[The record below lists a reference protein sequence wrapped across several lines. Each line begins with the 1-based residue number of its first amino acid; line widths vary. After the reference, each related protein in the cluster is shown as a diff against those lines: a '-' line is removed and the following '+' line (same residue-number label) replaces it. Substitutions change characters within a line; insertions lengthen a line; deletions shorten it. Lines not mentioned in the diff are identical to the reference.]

1 MLQRSLPNLSLQM
14 SLPAA
19 SSAASSDA
27 PPVAMS
33 LPTEVNTA
41 TYDEGS
47 GEVGFFANPSPRAEP
62 PGLSLELGTP
72 AHDAEAGNR
81 SSSHLQPQGCAF
93 KRAAA
98 ARASQPAGS
107 KRSARAPR
115 MRWTTALHA
124 RFVHAVELLGGH
136 ERATPKSVLELMN
149 VKDLTLAHVKS
160 HLQMYRTVKSTDRSS
175 SSSQIAAGMYPEINI
190 PAAKCQSIM
199 DASEAL
205 LQQQHR
211 TAIGTEAAAA
221 AGGGG
226 GGGVVVPVSACDD
239 MVGICGSPAAATTSA
254 ARFPCAPA
262 AATAPQAVVVPSSPP
277 PPMPTRRTDHTPAM
291 EKGIAVVDSLHR
303 CQKLDHSPV
312 LQDTQ
317 ALSCALYQAAQEE
330 VNGHL
335 AMGLHGSVE
344 AMATNSS
351 SPASSTPSLASLEL
365 LTEDMFAPNL
375 EISLGRQDWS
385 MERQE
390 ELSLKYL

>member
-1 MLQRSLPNLSLQM
+1 MLQRNPPNLSLEI
-14 SLPAA
+14 SPPVA

-27 PPVAMS
+27 AAVAKP
-33 LPTEVNTA
+33 LPTTAPNMA

-47 GEVGFFANPSPRAEP
+47 GEVGFFANPSPGAEP
-62 PGLSLELGTP
+62 PGLSLGLGTP
-72 AHDAEAGNR
+72 AHDDDAAGAGR
-81 SSSHLQPQGCAF
+81 RGSSHLQPQGCAF

-98 ARASQPAGS
+98 ARASSQPSGTTS

-175 SSSQIAAGMYPEINI
+175 SHAAAG
-190 PAAKCQSIM
+190 
-199 DASEAL
+199 EAQ
-205 LQQQHR
+205 LQQQMS
-211 TAIGTEAAAA
+211 TATGMEVAVEAAAA
-221 AGGGG
+221 AGVGGG
-226 GGGVVVPVSACDD
+226 GGLVVVPMPACDD
-239 MVGICGSPAAATTSA
+239 MVGICVSPAAASA
-254 ARFPCAPA
+254 AATDSAAHFPCAPA
-262 AATAPQAVVVPSSPP
+262 EPATAPRAGVLPSSPH
-277 PPMPTRRTDHTPAM
+277 PPMAARRTDQTPVL
-291 EKGIAVVDSLHR
+291 EKGAAVFDSLHR
-303 CQKLDHSPV
+303 CQKRNYSPV

-317 ALSCALYQAAQEE
+317 VLSCALYQADQEE
-330 VNGHL
+330 VNNGHL
-335 AMGLHGSVE
+335 AMGLQGSVE
-344 AMATNSS
+344 AMATASS

-365 LTEDMFAPNL
+365 LTEDMYAPNL

-385 MERQE
+385 MERPE